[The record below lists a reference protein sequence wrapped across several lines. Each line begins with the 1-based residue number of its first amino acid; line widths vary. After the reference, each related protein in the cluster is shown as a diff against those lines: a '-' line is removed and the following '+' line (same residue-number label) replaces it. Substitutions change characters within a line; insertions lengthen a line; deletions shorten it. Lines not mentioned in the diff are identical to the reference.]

1 MEKNIKILPWPSMSP
16 DQNPIENVW
25 RLMKI
30 NIAKK
35 KINTVKSLKG
45 ELVKEWHHLS
55 PNLAK
60 KLVDN
65 MKHCIIALIDSNGD
79 YTMY

>member
-1 MEKNIKILPWPSMSP
+1 MSL

-30 NIAKK
+30 NIQKK
-35 KINTVKSLKG
+35 KIKSVKGLKG
-45 ELVKEWHHLS
+45 ELAKEWSRFS
-55 PNLAK
+55 PELVE
-60 KLVDN
+60 KLVDS
-65 MKHCIIALIDSNGD
+65 MKRHVTALIDVNGD